1 MTPTLW
7 KRKTMERVKRSMA
20 ARVWGWVGCG
30 RISRQNA
37 EDFYGSENIVY
48 YYIMVDTVH
57 LNVCSNP

>member
-1 MTPTLW
+1 
-7 KRKTMERVKRSMA
+7 MERVKRSMA